1 MRYLQSTK
9 NLKLKLVSDGSGFI
23 RWWVDA
29 SYAVHPEM
37 KGYSGGT
44 IPMGKGSIYSVA
56 TGQKLVA
63 RSSTESELLGVHDV
77 MPQIICASYF
87 PQAQRLIVYFTRII

>member
-29 SYAVHPEM
+29 SYAVHPEK
-37 KGYSGGT
+37 KGFSGGT

-77 MPQIICASYF
+77 MPQIICTSYF
-87 PQAQRLIVYFTRII
+87 LQAQRLIVCFTRII